1 MTTTF
6 NGLIDPSDAVLLLID
21 HQSGLLQVVAD
32 GSISDLRTN
41 VAAVSAAATLAEVPV
56 VATASVPAGTNGPLI
71 PEVFDN
77 APHAVYVAR
86 QGQINAWDV
95 EGFRNAVAETGR
107 RTLIIAGIMT
117 SICVVEP
124 ALSALAEGYT
134 VYALIDASGAYSQ
147 TSQRVSIARLSQA
160 GVTVIDTEAVISELQ
175 HTWAREDAGAWGA
188 LHAKVIPGYY
198 AAAELFARATA
209 EATGAEGADAEVA
222 WASVRGR
229 LR

>member
-1 MTTTF
+1 MTSPSH
-6 NGLIDPSDAVLLLID
+6 GLIDPTDAVLLLVD

-32 GSISDLRTN
+32 GSITELRTN
-41 VAAVSAAATLAEVPV
+41 VAAVSAAAALAKVPV

-71 PEVFDN
+71 PEIFDN

-95 EGFRNAVAETGR
+95 EGFRAAIADTGR
-107 RTLIIAGIMT
+107 KTLLIAGIMT

-124 ALSALAEGYT
+124 ALSALAEGYD
-134 VYALIDASGAYSQ
+134 VYAIIDASGAYSE
-147 TSQRVSIARLSQA
+147 TSQRVSIALLSQA
-160 GVTVIDTEAVISELQ
+160 GVTVVDTEAVISELQ
-175 HTWAREDAGAWGA
+175 HTWARDDAGACGA

-198 AAAELFARATA
+198 AASELFTRATA
-209 EATGAEGADAEVA
+209 EATGADGADAEVT
-222 WASVRGR
+222 WATQHGQ